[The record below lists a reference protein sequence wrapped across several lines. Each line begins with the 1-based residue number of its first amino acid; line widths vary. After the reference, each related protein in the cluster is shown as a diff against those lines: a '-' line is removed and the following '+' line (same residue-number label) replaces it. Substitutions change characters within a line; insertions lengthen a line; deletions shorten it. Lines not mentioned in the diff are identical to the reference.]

1 MNAPT
6 QPDSQYT
13 LDQLTTLA
21 GVPRRTVRYY
31 IQLGLVDRPVGE
43 TRAAY
48 YTWQHLKQ
56 LLEVRGYTEQGFSL
70 ERIRELQ
77 RRGSEP
83 PADLGAPRAGHLTV
97 QSHIHLADGIELV
110 IEPGRAGMTPEQLRH
125 FARAALAAY
134 VRAVADTN
142 NKET

>member
-1 MNAPT
+1 
-6 QPDSQYT
+6 
-13 LDQLTTLA
+13 
-21 GVPRRTVRYY
+21 
-31 IQLGLVDRPVGE
+31 
-43 TRAAY
+43 
-48 YTWQHLKQ
+48 
-56 LLEVRGYTEQGFSL
+56 
-70 ERIRELQ
+70 LQ